1 MVEKPQKP
9 RNMHSDIHDIV
20 FDINDSNRM
29 YCATDG
35 GVYRSWDGAYYGNGH
50 KHPVSQFYHVS
61 IDDKEPFN
69 VYGGLQDNGSWYGPS
84 KVRAE

>member
-1 MVEKPQKP
+1 
-9 RNMHSDIHDIV
+9 MHSDIHDIV

-35 GVYRSWDGAYYGNGH
+35 GVYRSWDGAKYYGNGQQH
-50 KHPVSQFYHVS
+50 SCSQFYHVS

>member
-1 MVEKPQKP
+1 MVENLQNLG
-9 RNMHSDIHDIV
+9 NMHSDIHDIV

-35 GVYRSWDGAYYGNGH
+35 GVEVGMVQNTMEMVSNI
-50 KHPVSQFYHVS
+50 PVLNFITVS
-61 IDDKEPFN
+61 TIKN
-69 VYGGLQDNGSWYGPS
+69 HVYGGLQDNGSWYGPS

>member
-1 MVEKPQKP
+1 MEMV
-9 RNMHSDIHDIV
+9 SI
-20 FDINDSNRM
+20 
-29 YCATDG
+29 
-35 GVYRSWDGAYYGNGH
+35 
-50 KHPVSQFYHVS
+50 HPVSQFYHVS

>member
-1 MVEKPQKP
+1 MIVTECIALQMAVFIEVGMVHTME
-9 RNMHSDIHDIV
+9 MV
-20 FDINDSNRM
+20 INIL
-29 YCATDG
+29 
-35 GVYRSWDGAYYGNGH
+35 
-50 KHPVSQFYHVS
+50 SQFYHVS

>member
-1 MVEKPQKP
+1 M
-9 RNMHSDIHDIV
+9 IV
-20 FDINDSNRM
+20 TECIALQMAVFIEVGM
-29 YCATDG
+29 AK
-35 GVYRSWDGAYYGNGH
+35 YYGNGH
-50 KHPVSQFYHVS
+50 ATSCSQFYHVS

>member
-1 MVEKPQKP
+1 M
-9 RNMHSDIHDIV
+9 IV
-20 FDINDSNRM
+20 TECIALQMAVFIE
-29 YCATDG
+29 
-35 GVYRSWDGAYYGNGH
+35 DGANTMEMVINI
-50 KHPVSQFYHVS
+50 PVSQFYHVS